1 MSTINPPAS
10 AIENVGIGQPLLRL
24 AGRGRAWKFGDFL
37 DAEELCLTQY
47 FALPPDQLRE
57 HVLETVRPEFGAQV
71 RTGDVVVGGR
81 GFGVGA
87 GHDHCNVAL
96 KATGIAGVVAVSFG
110 TQFYRH
116 SVDHAVPLVRST
128 EAAQEISEGDDVEVN
143 FDTGD
148 IVNHTTGASHVG
160 SPMGKA
166 QLEVV
171 HAGGLVDYIR
181 QRMALDREE

>member
-1 MSTINPPAS
+1 MR
-10 AIENVGIGQPLLRL
+10 EVGIGEPRLRL

-47 FALPPDQLRE
+47 FALAPEELRE
-57 HVLETVRPEFGAQV
+57 HVLETVRPEFGREV
-71 RTGDVVVGGR
+71 RTGDIVVGGR

-96 KATGIAGVVAVSFG
+96 KATGVAGVVAVSFG

-116 SVDHAVPLVRST
+116 SVDHAVPLIRSQ
-128 EAAQEISEGDDVEVN
+128 EAAREISEGDDIEVD
-143 FDTGD
+143 FDTGE
-148 IVNHTTGASHVG
+148 IINHSTGHSHVG

-171 HAGGLVDYIR
+171 HAGGMVEFIR
-181 QRMALDREE
+181 QRMALDRAE